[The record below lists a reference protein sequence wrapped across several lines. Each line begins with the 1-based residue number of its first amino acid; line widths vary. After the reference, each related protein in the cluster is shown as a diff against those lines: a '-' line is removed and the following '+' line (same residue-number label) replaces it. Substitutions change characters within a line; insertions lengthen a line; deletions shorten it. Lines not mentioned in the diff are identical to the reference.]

1 MGISG
6 NSSRRIRN
14 EDLRVDSEAQPGWAS
29 GQDRLPKV
37 GATVYCVDGMA
48 QVVRVLGKTG
58 NGARLLEL
66 KLLDGTRQPFFA
78 EASNV
83 RVPPLDDVE

>member
-1 MGISG
+1 MGMSG

-14 EDLRVDSEAQPGWAS
+14 EDLKVNNEAQPGWTS
-29 GQDRLPKV
+29 GQDSLPVV
-37 GATVYCVDGMA
+37 GATVYCAEGMA
-48 QVVRVLGKTG
+48 KVVRVLGKTG
-58 NGARLLEL
+58 NGTRLLEL

-83 RVPPLDDVE
+83 RVPPPDEVG